1 MKLFLNLSSSA
12 VMLTLMVLL
21 SLMALRDL
29 CGAKMPRF
37 LPVERPQRTKKHRPW
52 EPWAAAF
59 GGLAVLWGLC
69 FLAWLAQEW
78 KGDGFFSLFYE
89 RFTVAGDAPHY
100 LWLAENGY
108 ATAGEKIN
116 LIVFYPLYPFLMGLL
131 GRVLGGNF
139 ALAGFLISQSAFC
152 AASYLLWKL
161 AAGETKH
168 PWRAL
173 WTFWLYPQA
182 FFALGVFTE
191 GLFLC
196 LSLGCLYALSRR
208 RFGGAGVWGFF
219 CILCRVQGIALLP
232 AFVYA
237 VWKTWRQTGFRRSM
251 LAVLAIPAGWGV
263 YLLLNYLHTGDFFA
277 FRYYESIRPWWQH
290 TQWLGKTVAQQWE
303 MNLGYPWLGKII
315 YLPQLFLYFIA
326 AALLFAGLWRGLSTE
341 QVVYGGGYL
350 GMCYLA
356 SWLISGCRYMFG
368 CHTLYLS
375 AARFRHK
382 WAWYALIACESVC
395 CAWFY
400 YNFMNGQ
407 SIM

>member
-12 VMLTLMVLL
+12 VMLALMALL

-29 CGAKMPRF
+29 CGVKMPRF
-37 LPVERPQRTKKHRPW
+37 LPVERPLRTKKPRSW

-69 FLAWLAQEW
+69 FLAWLFQDW
-78 KGDGFFSLFYE
+78 KGEGFFPLFYE

-100 LWLAENGY
+100 LYLAEHGY
-108 ATAGEKIN
+108 ATSGEKIN
-116 LIVFYPLYPFLMGLL
+116 LIVFYPLYPFLMGIL
-131 GRVLGGNF
+131 GRVLRGNF

-152 AASYLLWKL
+152 AGSHLLWKL
-161 AAGETKH
+161 ASRETAK

-173 WTFWLYPQA
+173 WVFWLYPQA
-182 FFALGVFTE
+182 FFALGIFTE

-208 RFGGAGVWGFF
+208 RFGEAGIWGFF
-219 CILCRVQGIALLP
+219 CILCRVQGMALLP

-237 VWKTWRQTGFRRSM
+237 VWKEWRKSGFRRSM
-251 LAVLAIPAGWGV
+251 AAILAIPAGWGV

-290 TQWLGKTVAQQWE
+290 TQWLGKTVAQQWD
-303 MNLGYPWLGKII
+303 MSRGYPWLGKII

-326 AALLFAGLWRGLSTE
+326 AALLFVGLWRGLGAE
-341 QVVYGGGYL
+341 WVVYGGGYL

-368 CHTLYLS
+368 CHALYLS
-375 AARFRHK
+375 AGRFRHK
-382 WAWYALIACESVC
+382 WAWYALIACETVC

>member
-1 MKLFLNLSSSA
+1 MKTFLNLSSST
-12 VMLTLMVLL
+12 VMLTLMALL

-29 CGAKMPRF
+29 CGVKTPRF
-37 LPVERPQRTKKHRPW
+37 LPAEQPLRAKRHRPW
-52 EPWAAAF
+52 EAWAAAF
-59 GGLAVLWGLC
+59 GGLLLLWVLC
-69 FLAWLAQEW
+69 FLAWTAQEW
-78 KGDGFFSLFYE
+78 KGEGFFPLFYE
-89 RFTVAGDAPHY
+89 RFTAAGDAPHY
-100 LWLAENGY
+100 LYLAEHGY
-108 ATAGEKIN
+108 ASEGEKIN

-139 ALAGFLISQSAFC
+139 ALAGFLISQTGFC
-152 AASYLLWKL
+152 AASCLLWKL
-161 AAGETKH
+161 AARETQH
-168 PWRAL
+168 PWRVL
-173 WTFWLYPQA
+173 IVFWLYPQA
-182 FFALGVFTE
+182 FFALGIFTE

-208 RFGGAGVWGFF
+208 RFGEAGLWGFF
-219 CILCRVQGIALLP
+219 CILCRVQGMALVP

-237 VWKTWRQTGFRRSM
+237 LWKEWRKSGFQKSM
-251 LAVLAIPAGWGV
+251 AAILAIPVGWGV

-290 TQWLGKTVAQQWE
+290 TQWLGRTVAQQWE

-326 AALLFAGLWRGLSTE
+326 AALLFVGLWRGLSAE
-341 QVVYGGGYL
+341 LIVYGGGYL

-368 CHTLYLS
+368 CHALYLS
-375 AARFRHK
+375 AGRFRRK
-382 WAWYALIACESVC
+382 WAWYALIACEGLC